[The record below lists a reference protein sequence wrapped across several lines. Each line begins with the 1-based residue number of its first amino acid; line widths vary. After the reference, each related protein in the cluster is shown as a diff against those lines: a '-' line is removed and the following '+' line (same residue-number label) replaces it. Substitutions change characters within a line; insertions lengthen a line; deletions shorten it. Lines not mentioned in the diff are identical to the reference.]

1 MKDFDQRRVKAA
13 LNGQLDAQ
21 CLSRSERSA
30 FDDSLGSALAIP
42 SAKSVKEMTAVR
54 KAGGAV
60 GYDKHGRLVRTLT
73 GGGIEILEE

>member
-1 MKDFDQRRVKAA
+1 MKDFDQQRVKAA

-21 CLSRSERSA
+21 RLSRSERSA

-42 SAKSVKEMTAVR
+42 SAKSVQEMTIICE
-54 KAGGAV
+54 AGGAI
-60 GYDKHGRLVRTLT
+60 GYDKHGRLVRTLP